1 MKPNFTQQWL
11 NVICQGLPGA
21 HSALFVMQEEG
32 DGASQN
38 ILTVAK
44 WPESLDQFDDFAEI
58 IKQTLHK
65 NEQVSTLNVKQA
77 DQSQCDYFAQPLYI
91 QTKLLGI
98 VVIKA
103 EHSPTERQEAVFK
116 VLQQGSQW
124 LTLGN
129 IWQGHND
136 SFYGSMLS
144 LLATCFEQKS
154 YREALIGLVSE
165 LTQSLNCERVALGE
179 FDNQHSKVVALS
191 NSAQFDTRSNFMQK
205 IADVMDEA
213 IEQDSLIIFPNP
225 QSTTIQR
232 AHQELARKF
241 GSGAILTIPMS
252 DGDDVFGAITLLR
265 SEEQPFDA
273 ETVRLCKQALL
284 LLTPYLTLK
293 KGNEQP
299 PTTTISKAV
308 KNHLDRLLGFKYL
321 KTKLAVVALAGFVLV
336 TGLLKSDF
344 QVTADAVLEGKMQ
357 RVVAAPI
364 EGFLVSASVRAG
376 DTVHE
381 GDLMAT
387 LDDAEL
393 QLELSKLNGQLQ
405 KFRREYREALSTNE
419 LVKVRVISAQI
430 DQATAEM
437 ELTQQQLQKIAL
449 TAPFDS
455 VVIEGDL
462 SQMLGSPVERGD
474 TLFKLAPLEGYRII
488 LKVDESLISYVA
500 VGQKGMLA
508 LSSMPDRTFDLTVQK
523 ITAVSKADDKKNI
536 FRVEASLDHAPDLL
550 RPGMEGIGKI
560 TAGRQ
565 RLLWIWTHEWVD
577 WLRLWLWS
585 WWV

>member
-1 MKPNFTQQWL
+1 MKPNFIQQWL
-11 NVICQGLPGA
+11 NIICQGLPET
-21 HSALFVMQEEG
+21 HSALFVMLEEG
-32 DGASQN
+32 EDASQN
-38 ILTVAK
+38 IVAVAK
-44 WPESLDQFDDFAEI
+44 WPENLEQFDDFGEI
-58 IKQTLHK
+58 IKQVHTK
-65 NEQVSTLNVKQA
+65 NEQASLFNQKQA
-77 DQSQCDYFAQPLYI
+77 DQKQYDYFAQPLFI
-91 QTKLLGI
+91 QTKLLGVI
-98 VVIKA
+98 VIKA
-103 EHSPTERQEAVFK
+103 EHPPAERQEAIFK
-116 VLQQGSQW
+116 TLQQASQW
-124 LTLGN
+124 LSLGN
-129 IWQGHND
+129 IWQRHDD
-136 SFYGSMLS
+136 SFYVSILS
-144 LLATCFEQKS
+144 LLAMCFEQKS
-154 YREALIGLVSE
+154 YREALIGLVAE
-165 LTQSLNCERVALGE
+165 LTQSLACERVALGE
-179 FDNQHSKVVALS
+179 YDNQHSKVVALS
-191 NSAQFDTRSNFMQK
+191 NSAQFDSRSNFMQK

-213 IEQDSLIIFPNP
+213 IEQDRLILFPNP
-225 QSTTIQR
+225 QSITIQR

-241 GSGAILTIPMS
+241 GSGSILTIPMTE
-252 DGDDVFGAITLLR
+252 GDDIFGAITLLR
-265 SEEQPFDA
+265 GEEQPFDA
-273 ETVRLCKQALL
+273 ETVRLCKQAVS
-284 LLTPYLTLK
+284 LLTPFLKLK
-293 KGNEQP
+293 KENEQAL
-299 PTTTISKAV
+299 TTSITKAA
-308 KNHLDRLLGFKYL
+308 KHHLTNVLGFKYL
-321 KTKLAVVALAGFVLV
+321 KTKLAVAALAGFVLV

-376 DTVHE
+376 DTVRK

-405 KFRREYREALSTNE
+405 KFRREYREALSTND

-508 LSSMPDRTFDLTVQK
+508 LSSMPDRIFELTVQK
-523 ITAVSKADDKKNI
+523 ITAVSKADNNKNI

-550 RPGMEGIGKI
+550 RPGMEGIGKVN
-560 TAGRQ
+560 AGRQ
-565 RLLWIWTHEWVD
+565 RLLWIWTHELVD
-577 WLRLWLWS
+577 WLRLWIWS